1 MNLSFL
7 PCFCR
12 IFRWFWA
19 VVRTVCGQF
28 CGIFGGFFAVVGPL
42 LHERCLSQVVP
53 LCLVARNC
61 TAEGYEPVCALL
73 KCAFFA
79 IFPTF
84 FVFFQRR
91 IEHGRFSCK
100 GGRDMA
106 GKIPTTFAT
115 SCNRP
120 SALWASQPSL
130 LSSSLLSTF
139 LLRFTSLFSF
149 FLQFFFFSPF
159 FPLPF
164 SFFHLFSTVFQQ
176 FSFSSSN
183 FPFFPVFF
191 GQGDVSLCNTLA
203 NFVHHEAP
211 PTHRTWHAVEDD
223 FCIFF
228 GIFGHIQKN
237 RVLFGETPKKEGFRV
252 HVIGTL
258 SFFSVKKWCF

>member
-1 MNLSFL
+1 M
-7 PCFCR
+7 
-12 IFRWFWA
+12 
-19 VVRTVCGQF
+19 CGQF

-120 SALWASQPSL
+120 SALRASQPSL
-130 LSSSLLSTF
+130 LSCSLLSTF

-149 FLQFFFFSPF
+149 FLQCFLLFTLFPSSLLFFSPF
-159 FPLPF
+159 FQ
-164 SFFHLFSTVFQQ
+164 SFPAIFLQLLQ
-176 FSFSSSN
+176 FSIFSSI
-183 FPFFPVFF
+183 FWPRRR
-191 GQGDVSLCNTLA
+191 VSL
-203 NFVHHEAP
+203 
-211 PTHRTWHAVEDD
+211 
-223 FCIFF
+223 
-228 GIFGHIQKN
+228 
-237 RVLFGETPKKEGFRV
+237 
-252 HVIGTL
+252 
-258 SFFSVKKWCF
+258 

>member
-1 MNLSFL
+1 M
-7 PCFCR
+7 
-12 IFRWFWA
+12 
-19 VVRTVCGQF
+19 CGQF

-130 LSSSLLSTF
+130 LSCSLLSTF
-139 LLRFTSLFSF
+139 LLQFSLFS
-149 FLQFFFFSPF
+149 LFFSNFSSFHPFSLFPSLFFTF
-159 FPLPF
+159 FP
-164 SFFHLFSTVFQQ
+164 Q
-176 FSFSSSN
+176 FSSN
-183 FPFFPVFF
+183 FP
-191 GQGDVSLCNTLA
+191 S
-203 NFVHHEAP
+203 AP
-211 PTHRTWHAVEDD
+211 P
-223 FCIFF
+223 IFHF
-228 GIFGHIQKN
+228 FQYFLAKATCLSVTPSPTLCTTRHLPHTGRDTLWRMIFAYFSAFLGTFKKTGSYLEKHQK
-237 RVLFGETPKKEGFRV
+237 RKVFAFT
-252 HVIGTL
+252 
-258 SFFSVKKWCF
+258 